1 MRGGE
6 PTEGFLYDLSGQTQ
20 KSLVTEVKKAAPGK
34 LGITL
39 PLATIRFLDHQL
51 VFRSKAIFFIHDAP
65 LMATDISNEEENT
78 SRPRSTAYREFL
90 ADRED
95 LLRHKWLMS
104 EKAGRDVGLELAL
117 FDWAEH
123 SRVAMRKQR

>member
-1 MRGGE
+1 MV
-6 PTEGFLYDLSGQTQ
+6 DLSGQTQ

-34 LGITL
+34 LKIIL
-39 PLATIRFLDHQL
+39 PFCSWQLFRFLDHQL
-51 VFRSKAIFFIHDAP
+51 VFRSKANFFIHDAP
-65 LMATDISNEEENT
+65 RMATDITTEEENT